1 MKKKQKRINSCEY
14 FCFAS
19 FPGMLSAIVCFT
31 CSSFIVSA
39 NVGEVFRCRTS
50 FSFLKSLIITR
61 LCFWHITCITMKE

>member
-39 NVGEVFRCRTS
+39 NVGEVFVVEHLFPS
-50 FSFLKSLIITR
+50 
-61 LCFWHITCITMKE
+61 